1 MKISEDL
8 GRSRM
13 KIHEASEEFTKGGI
27 LFSGPKTTYM
37 EANTK
42 NDEKTEKKGS
52 GYTHMR
58 LRHIPCT

>member
-1 MKISEDL
+1 
-8 GRSRM
+8 M